1 VYGDRQ
7 YAVPMPNA
15 VVLLVYLLAVARV
28 VRLVTTDRVTQRPR
42 DWIITHLWIRHWLPS
57 ARAEQPGETRGEHRR
72 MAAGFAREFRAS
84 AVPPLSVYLMTC
96 PWCVSIYAGAVAA
109 PIIWFWGTSPWLAV
123 PALALALSQGTG
135 LIASKGE

>member
-1 VYGDRQ
+1 
-7 YAVPMPNA
+7 MPNA

-28 VRLVTTDRVTQRPR
+28 VRLITSDRVTERPR
-42 DWIITHLWIRHWLPS
+42 EAAIGWAWTRDWLDWAGVEFPTASKAQLRKHAAIQGRNV
-57 ARAEQPGETRGEHRR
+57 RVGGGE
-72 MAAGFAREFRAS
+72 
-84 AVPPLSVYLMTC
+84 PPLLAYLVVC
-96 PWCVSIYAGAVAA
+96 PWCVSIYVGAVAA